1 MRVTFMLV
9 HLTADS
15 AAVAAPAA
23 VVVADVESE
32 PADSLDLPA
41 ASFGLAEPRSGMK
54 SISPVLAAVAA
65 AAGVKGLFTPIW
77 SVKPCPVILNHRG
90 IGVNRGTYWGYNNTL
105 ITCCTNH
112 YNVFHFIL
120 NHRGIG
126 VNRGTYWG
134 YNNTL
139 ITC

>member
-1 MRVTFMLV
+1 MSLSVVVFIWVSFFPPELFSVIMRVTFMLV

-32 PADSLDLPA
+32 PADWLDLPA

-65 AAGVKGLFTPIW
+65 AARLEEGVANICLPLRLQASPSLQYS
-77 SVKPCPVILNHRG
+77 SVAG
-90 IGVNRGTYWGYNNTL
+90 Q
-105 ITCCTNH
+105 
-112 YNVFHFIL
+112 
-120 NHRGIG
+120 
-126 VNRGTYWG
+126 
-134 YNNTL
+134 
-139 ITC
+139 